1 MKVIIY
7 IAIFS
12 IISINL
18 NGYSMA
24 SNIAVPR
31 IGDTSSRFMSISQ
44 ENKLGEIIYSQILGS
59 FDLISDPLIT
69 GYIQML
75 GNRLLVSDYNSS
87 IKYRFLVANHPSI
100 NAFATPGGVI
110 VINSGLIQKTKT
122 EAELASVMAHEIAHV
137 KARHLSRMH
146 EESSKVN
153 ITTALSVLATVIAGT
168 YSTGALGK
176 TLVTTQSVKA
186 SKLTNFIREH
196 EVEADRLAINI
207 LVNANINPNAMS
219 EFFKT
224 LQKENNDSGALE
236 FLRTHPLTQNRIAET
251 QNLASRYK
259 GQFTSDS
266 FAYQFTSARV
276 SIERLNTRAFIS
288 SYTYNSKLLETNP
301 GRIVDDYAY
310 GLALG
315 KEKKYK
321 EASKVFNNLLDILN
335 HKSQLYIIKNYVSI
349 ALAEIYLQNNKNK
362 KALKI
367 LKNLNDIYP
376 TDNAVLYYLS
386 SALIQDNQYKK
397 VIDKLVP
404 YVIEHKDHRLILK
417 ISEAAYKLK
426 EQSLG
431 HEYRG
436 DYLKILGSF
445 NSAIKYYK
453 LAIRY
458 NMKGSTIDDR
468 ITSKIKEIQKLQ
480 ENKEIL

>member
-1 MKVIIY
+1 M
-7 IAIFS
+7 
-12 IISINL
+12 
-18 NGYSMA
+18 
-24 SNIAVPR
+24 
-31 IGDTSSRFMSISQ
+31 
-44 ENKLGEIIYSQILGS
+44 
-59 FDLISDPLIT
+59 
-69 GYIQML
+69 
-75 GNRLLVSDYNSS
+75 
-87 IKYRFLVANHPSI
+87 
-100 NAFATPGGVI
+100 
-110 VINSGLIQKTKT
+110 
-122 EAELASVMAHEIAHV
+122 
-137 KARHLSRMH
+137 
-146 EESSKVN
+146 
-153 ITTALSVLATVIAGT
+153 
-168 YSTGALGK
+168 
-176 TLVTTQSVKA
+176 
-186 SKLTNFIREH
+186 
-196 EVEADRLAINI
+196 
-207 LVNANINPNAMS
+207 
-219 EFFKT
+219 
-224 LQKENNDSGALE
+224 
-236 FLRTHPLTQNRIAET
+236 
-251 QNLASRYK
+251 
-259 GQFTSDS
+259 
-266 FAYQFTSARV
+266 
-276 SIERLNTRAFIS
+276 NTRAFIS

-321 EASKVFNNLLDILN
+321 EASKVFNNLLDIVN